1 MNAKPEQR
9 AQAAALLEKSPW
21 LSDREVARQVGLG
34 NKTVSRLRAELGI
47 ARGVAADDTPGVAAG
62 ATPGEEDLETAERL
76 SAVEL
81 VVAAGASERKLRR
94 WQTEGLLPEPTRYWV
109 GKRRVALYAPRDVER
124 VTAVAEL
131 MDRYHDVD
139 RVALGLLALGF
150 TPQED
155 RLRAAYD
162 RFLAR
167 QQESFTPLD
176 AIFNVLRKA
185 KRGASP
191 ELDAAVVWLETL
203 VNSPR
208 MEWARRVASV
218 HESEDVPLPDA
229 TLEYLENVSKIFVS
243 GSLGSDE
250 AVERLLAA
258 FAARMESLVPG
269 SSRVPN
275 ELSMPEQVRTL
286 KAMQRATRV
295 STLRRLAA
303 EAPLDEITR
312 ACDELV
318 TVVVGYLVLIDS
330 APYIGDGEPAW
341 EPPVLCEVLNID
353 PSALASL
360 GLLVASF
367 KRDPEAGE
375 ELTNA
380 VINLSE
386 CFGFLSRFVLARI
399 NGRVPA
405 LEAVAARY
413 LGNQVGRDLLLT
425 ASDDDEAH
433 SPN

>member
-9 AQAAALLEKSPW
+9 AQAAALLEESPW

-47 ARGVAADDTPGVAAG
+47 ARGVAADGTAGVG
-62 ATPGEEDLETAERL
+62 AETTPGEEDLETEESL
-76 SAVEL
+76 PAVEL

-109 GKRRVALYAPRDVER
+109 GKRRIAMYAPRDVER
-124 VTAVAEL
+124 VRAVAEL
-131 MDRYHDVD
+131 MNRYHDVD

-150 TPQED
+150 TPRED
-155 RLRAAYD
+155 RLREAYD
-162 RFLAR
+162 RFLVR

-191 ELDAAVVWLETL
+191 ELDAAVAWLETL

-229 TLEYLENVSKIFVS
+229 TLEYLENVSKIFVR

-250 AVERLLAA
+250 AVEGLLTA
-258 FAARMESLVPG
+258 FAARMESLMPG
-269 SSRVPN
+269 SSRLPSA
-275 ELSMPEQVRTL
+275 LPMSEQVRML
-286 KAMQRATRV
+286 KAMQRATKV

-303 EAPLDEITR
+303 EAPLSEITR

-341 EPPVLCEVLNID
+341 APPPVLCEILNID

-367 KRDPEAGE
+367 KRDPEVGE

-380 VINLSE
+380 VTNLSE
-386 CFGFLSRFVLARI
+386 CFGFLSSFVLAKI

-413 LGNQVGRDLLLT
+413 LGNRIGQKFLFTPPDT
-425 ASDDDEAH
+425 D
-433 SPN
+433 